1 MELLD
6 SRCSKCKPKIHQCS
20 GCQKADAQ
28 IRKRLLAER
37 RAIRASV
44 NAAGPATL
52 NVESSK
58 EAPAPAPAPAPAL
71 ASASSPAPVF
81 DDNQE
86 SPEGEVPECSNM
98 ETFTRKA
105 LGYVSPNVS
114 APALAPALAPAPAP
128 ALAPASS
135 PARAAKPRLKNF
147 RKQLSADGWTLL
159 RTPRNGHCLFEA
171 IAKGIQLCR
180 PESAMTM
187 KKLRSECSAKMM
199 ELNGEVP
206 NWPTS
211 LFHENV
217 HGLRLTP
224 LQIHRGEETTPVTLD
239 EYCKLLG
246 SNLYGGQEEIAL
258 MANMYKLQVN
268 VFHSEFIEP
277 QRYLQNP
284 NLDPNHPDNAGNII
298 GCRI

>member
-6 SRCSKCKPKIHQCS
+6 SRCPGCSSKLHQCS
-20 GCQKADAQ
+20 ACQKVDSQKRAKKRKEAADAKALSALQ
-28 IRKRLLAER
+28 LPIVDAPGPVSHKKR
-37 RAIRASV
+37 
-44 NAAGPATL
+44 
-52 NVESSK
+52 K
-58 EAPAPAPAPAPAL
+58 EAAAAKSL
-71 ASASSPAPVF
+71 SASPSPIVAAP
-81 DDNQE
+81 E
-86 SPEGEVPECSNM
+86 P
-98 ETFTRKA
+98 
-105 LGYVSPNVS
+105 
-114 APALAPALAPAPAP
+114 
-128 ALAPASS
+128 S

-171 IAKGIQLCR
+171 IAKGIQLYR

-206 NWPTS
+206 NWPTN

-239 EYCKLLG
+239 EYCQLLG